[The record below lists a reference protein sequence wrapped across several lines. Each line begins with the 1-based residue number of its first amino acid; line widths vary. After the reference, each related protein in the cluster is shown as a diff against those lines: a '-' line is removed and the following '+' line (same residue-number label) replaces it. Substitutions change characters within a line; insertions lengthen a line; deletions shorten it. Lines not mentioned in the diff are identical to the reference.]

1 MEDFFVTEEQHCSE
15 LERAI
20 NELLDVSTPE
30 EETTLPEPPLE
41 PELPSDGDE
50 LQGIFGAQS

>member
-1 MEDFFVTEEQHCSE
+1 MNDFVTDDTHTSE

-20 NELLDVSTPE
+20 NELLELDPHSE
-30 EETTLPEPPLE
+30 ESNEPEPSVE
-41 PELPSDGDE
+41 GGDE

>member
-1 MEDFFVTEEQHCSE
+1 MDFNFVTNEPQISE

-20 NELLDVSTPE
+20 NEILEIDPSGE
-30 EETTLPEPPLE
+30 EPTKPMPRE
-41 PELPSDGDE
+41 DAGDE